1 MTFLGWHCCLLCY
14 WKYDSKIG
22 RNGAIGQS
30 NYAASKAGVDGFT
43 KASAK
48 ELGRFKVRCNSIQPG
63 FIDTPMTSH
72 LAEQNPKTVQ
82 FLMAMMPIKR
92 FGQPNDVAQVALFLA
107 SDNSSYITAAS
118 IQVDG
123 GLNL

>member
-1 MTFLGWHCCLLCY
+1 
-14 WKYDSKIG
+14 
-22 RNGAIGQS
+22 
-30 NYAASKAGVDGFT
+30 
-43 KASAK
+43 
-48 ELGRFKVRCNSIQPG
+48 
-63 FIDTPMTSH
+63 MTSH